1 MSIGERFVAFFAAAN
16 GGARPYPWQV
26 ALAELVAT
34 AGRWPDISAPTGA
47 GKSSVIDIHVFLVAE
62 HAAGRLGVRPPRR
75 LVMVAPRRVLVD
87 DQYDRAAALACQ
99 LAESGQTGLLAE
111 VAATLRGLM
120 TAVPSADAN
129 PPMAVWRLRGGVA
142 LDNGWRLEP
151 AACQVICAT
160 PQMWGSRVLL
170 RGFGASPGS
179 RNLEA
184 GLLGQDAVV
193 VIDEAH
199 LHERLVDTARNLA
212 GRSPAAMGLQVVA
225 MSATRPAAPGQIGL
239 AAADLKDAGLARRVE
254 AIKRVE
260 LVPVL
265 DWVGAGLTTVVAK
278 AQEQR
283 GAGTV
288 GVFVNDVPAALR
300 VAGELAKD
308 GSIVEL
314 VCGRLRPADL
324 VRLRVR
330 RPGLLTQ
337 AGDVEVQFLV
347 STQSLEVGVDLDL
360 PAMVTLL
367 APAAALAQR
376 AGRLN
381 RSGRFADATFT
392 VVMPEALELETAPRG
407 LGPYDAERLIA
418 AVGWLERLG
427 GSISPGDVARCA
439 FPVHEEPLLPALR
452 APDLQTLAQT
462 SDRQSADPD
471 VELYLQAPAE
481 LIAEVEVAARRF
493 LDFDEEVVEQALIAC
508 PPRPHEVASMRL
520 GDALRRVLA
529 AALAGGVT
537 PWVLRRVDGILEA
550 SPITDPDAVRPGDTV
565 VVAHAAPVCTAG
577 VIGVERG
584 LGTAGTLNEVLAE
597 APAGTAEDHVLPLDR
612 AEIEP
617 WLQADKM
624 LARRAT
630 RNGLAELIEADGLH
644 ALARRMRSHR
654 RLSELEL
661 HWCGGEANTGLLV
674 IRDRRLSAD
683 LVLSAAGEEPVTLDA
698 HQGAVADRL
707 DRILEVLAP
716 DELGVSAA
724 TMSRAARMHDEGKR
738 HPRFQR
744 RMGAGEVPLAKPAP
758 GHVPDRG
765 DGWRHEQLSAAYAA
779 AATDDEPVVVTLVAA
794 HHGRGRTLFDRDRDG
809 LLDGW
814 AEVPPQVQ
822 GAAGRLYGPSGRYEL
837 LRSRVQRDL
846 GVHRLA
852 LLEALLRCADMQVSR
867 EGS

>member
-1 MSIGERFVAFFAAAN
+1 MSVADRFAAFFAAAN
-16 GGARPYPWQV
+16 RGVSPYPWQV
-26 ALAELVAT
+26 ALAEQVADT
-34 AGRWPDISAPTGA
+34 GRWPDISAPTGA
-47 GKSSVIDIHVFLVAE
+47 GKSSVIDVHVFLVAE
-62 HAAGRLGVRPPRR
+62 HAAGRLDVRPPRR

-87 DQYDRAAALACQ
+87 DQYERAAALAR
-99 LAESGQTGLLAE
+99 LLETDGTAGPLT
-111 VAATLRGLM
+111 AIAGTLRRLM
-120 TAVPSADAN
+120 TSEPGTDAN

-170 RGFGASPGS
+170 RGFGASPAS

-184 GLLGQDAVV
+184 GLLGQDTVV

-199 LHERLVDTARNLA
+199 LHERLVDTARNVA
-212 GRSPAAMGLQVVA
+212 GRSPAEMGLQVVA
-225 MSATRPAAPGQIGL
+225 MSATRPPASGQIGL
-239 AAADLKDAGLARRVE
+239 TAADVADADLARRVE
-254 AIKRVE
+254 ASKRVE
-260 LVPVL
+260 LVPVAE
-265 DWVGAGLTTVVAK
+265 WAAAGLMTVVVK

-283 GAGTV
+283 SAGTV

-308 GSIVEL
+308 GSVVEL

-324 VRLRVR
+324 SRLRSR

-337 AGDVEVQFLV
+337 AGDPKVEFLV

-360 PAMVTLL
+360 SAMVTML

-381 RSGRFADATFT
+381 RSGRRADATFV
-392 VVMPEALELETAPRG
+392 VVMPEELTVETAPRG
-407 LGPYDAERLIA
+407 LGPYDAERLVA
-418 AVGWLERLG
+418 AVGWLDRLG
-427 GSISPGDVARCA
+427 GSISPGDVARCPL
-439 FPVHEEPLLPALR
+439 PVHQEPLLPALR
-452 APDLQTLAQT
+452 APDLETLAQT

-471 VELYLQAPAE
+471 VELYLQVPTE
-481 LIAEVEVAARRF
+481 LAAEVEIAARRF
-493 LDFDEEVVEQALIAC
+493 LDLDAEVVEQALIAC
-508 PPRPHEVASMRL
+508 PPRPHEVATMRL
-520 GDALRRVLA
+520 GDPLRRVLTV
-529 AALAGGVT
+529 ALAGAVA

-550 SPITDPDAVRPGDTV
+550 NLITDSDAVRPGDTV
-565 VVAHAAPVCTAG
+565 VIAHAASVCTAG

-584 LGTAGTLNEVLAE
+584 LGTIGALDEVLAD
-597 APAGTAEDHVLPLDR
+597 APAGAAEDHVLPLEC
-612 AEIEP
+612 AVIEP
-617 WLQADKM
+617 LIAADRM

-630 RNGLAELIEADGLH
+630 RNSLADLLEASGFT
-644 ALARRMRSHR
+644 ALAVRMRRHR

-661 HWCGGEANTGLLV
+661 HWCGGEAHTGLLV
-674 IRDRRLSAD
+674 VRDRRLSAD
-683 LVLSAAGEEPVTLDA
+683 LLISAAGEEPVTLEV
-698 HQGAVADRL
+698 HQRAVADRL
-707 DRILEVLAP
+707 ERILEVLAP
-716 DELGVSAA
+716 DELGVNAT
-724 TMSRAARMHDEGKR
+724 TMSQAARMHDEGKR

-744 RMGAGEVPLAKPAP
+744 RMGADEVPLAKPAP

-779 AATDDEPVVVTLVAA
+779 AATDDDSMVVTLIAA
-794 HHGRGRTLFDRDRDG
+794 HHGRGRPLFDRDLDG

-814 AEVPPQVQ
+814 ADVPPEVH
-822 GAAGRLYGPSGRYEL
+822 GAADRLYGLSGRYEL

-852 LLEALLRCADMQVSR
+852 LLEALLRCADIQVSR